1 MIVYRHICQFHPAY
15 TCSEITDTMGFL
27 YSDVTMS
34 AMASQIIWPVCS
46 AICSG
51 AHQKKHL
58 SSASLAFVRGIH
70 RWSVDCPHDGPVTRK
85 MFLYNDVI
93 MVKLLLSLKK
103 WRDKVTILHTC
114 KTVAWFDI
122 QTITFINLQLWT
134 NNFSWNVS
142 LVTERP
148 VSIPSH
154 SSLMGYFTGNG
165 AMT

>member
-15 TCSEITDTMGFL
+15 TRSEITNTMGFL
-27 YSDVTMS
+27 YSDVTLS

-51 AHQKKHL
+51 AHQR
-58 SSASLAFVRGIH
+58 SSASLASVRGIH

-85 MFLYNDVI
+85 MFPYNDVI
-93 MVKLLLSLKK
+93 VVKMLLSLKN

-134 NNFSWNVS
+134 KFFSWNGS

-154 SSLMGYFTGNG
+154 ASLMCYFTGNG